1 MSARRDN
8 SAAPASSSFGTSPYP
23 AIFAV
28 IVLALILFGLVM
40 CYSTMYPDSI
50 DNGKNPLAAMGMQ
63 FFSAVLG
70 VIVAVVIWRIIPMR
84 LLSGNLAYVIWI
96 ACFILTVL
104 GAVIETQADRVM
116 GANRWLAIGP
126 LTLQPSELMKIAVCI
141 ICAKAIADYNRGDM
155 SFWRA
160 VGIFIVG
167 AGAPLIVILVPQS
180 DLGTTM
186 VCAVGIMAVIL
197 LGGIKFRTLIPV
209 LILGMAAV
217 VWAVAGTPYRRARLA
232 VWIDPWVDP
241 LGDGYQLVHSY
252 YALAEGGFFGVGLGQ
267 SHEKF
272 QYLPFAYN
280 DFIFAVIGEELGM
293 LGASLVVLLF
303 FGLLVAGLHIAFSCR
318 DEFAKMV
325 AGSMVLMVVF
335 QALLNICCVIGILP
349 VTGKPLPF
357 FSQGGTALLV
367 ACICMGLVLAA
378 SRDGD
383 GQDLYAKRRGNLRL
397 VTNVPVDS
405 SSKRR

>member
-1 MSARRDN
+1 MSVKRDN
-8 SAAPASSSFGTSPYP
+8 TAATTSLGASPYP

-40 CYSTMYPDSI
+40 CYSTIYPDSI
-50 DNGKNPLAAMGMQ
+50 ANGRSAMADMATQ
-63 FFSAVLG
+63 FLSAFLG
-70 VIVAVVIWRIIPMR
+70 VAVAVVIWRFIPMR
-84 LLSGNLAYVIWI
+84 LLSGNLAYIIWI
-96 ACFILTVL
+96 GCFLLTVL
-104 GAVIETQADRVM
+104 AAVVETEADRVM
-116 GANRWLAIGP
+116 GANRWLDFGP

-141 ICAKAIADYNRGDM
+141 LCAKAISDYRRGDM

-160 VGIFIVG
+160 VGIFLVG
-167 AGAPLIVILVPQS
+167 AGAPLLVILVPQS

-186 VCAVGIMAVIL
+186 VCAVGIVAVVL
-197 LGGIKFRTLIPV
+197 LGGIRFRTLIPV
-209 LILGMAAV
+209 IILGIAAV

-232 VWIDPWVDP
+232 VWLDPWVDP
-241 LGDGYQLVHSY
+241 LGDGYQLVHAY

-293 LGASLVVLLF
+293 FGASLVVLLF

-318 DEFAKMV
+318 DDFAKMV

-335 QALLNICCVIGILP
+335 QAFLNICCVIGILP

-383 GQDLYAKRRGNLRL
+383 GQDLFVKRRGNLRL
-397 VTNVPVDS
+397 VTNTGAGG

>member
-1 MSARRDN
+1 MSAKRD
-8 SAAPASSSFGTSPYP
+8 SAAATTSLGRSPYP
-23 AIFAV
+23 ALFAV

-40 CYSTMYPDSI
+40 CYSTMYPHSI
-50 DNGKNPLAAMGMQ
+50 ETGKNPLADMATQ
-63 FFSAVLG
+63 FLSAFLG
-70 VIVAVVIWRIIPMR
+70 VVVAVVIWRIIPMR

-96 ACFILTVL
+96 VCFILTVL
-104 GAVIETQADRVM
+104 GAVIQTTADEVM
-116 GANRWLAIGP
+116 GANRWLDIGP

-141 ICAKAIADYNRGDM
+141 MCAKAISDYKRGDL

-160 VGIFIVG
+160 FGLFAVA

-180 DLGTTM
+180 DLGTTLI
-186 VCAVGIMAVIL
+186 CAVGIMAVVL
-197 LGGIKFRTLIPV
+197 LGGIRFRVLIPV
-209 LILGMAAV
+209 LIFGAAAV
-217 VWAVAGTPYRRARLA
+217 VWAVAGTAYRRDRLA
-232 VWIDPWVDP
+232 VWLDPWVDP
-241 LGDGYQLVHSY
+241 LGDGYQLVHDY
-252 YALAEGGFFGVGLGQ
+252 YALAEGGMFGVGLGQ

-280 DFIFAVIGEELGM
+280 DFIFAVIGEELG
-293 LGASLVVLLF
+293 LVGAAVVVLLF

-318 DEFAKMV
+318 DDFAKMV
-325 AGSMVLMVVF
+325 AGSMVVMVVA
-335 QALLNICCVIGILP
+335 QAFLNICCVIGILP

-378 SRDGD
+378 SRDDD

-397 VTNVPVDS
+397 VTNVPAGS
-405 SSKRR
+405 SAKRR